1 MRTTLSLNSVVALW
15 SGGGCERDILSSW
28 RWRECGEIGGL
39 DRVETSTFDDHH
51 HAVAAEVM
59 LLLRGSDKRGWG
71 GTRWDERSMTRVRPI
86 RKDVGRRQMEG
97 AVSKLRSSQ
106 IATLTL
112 VMQPVL
118 ALLQVSVMYDT
129 AVQRHELCI

>member
-1 MRTTLSLNSVVALW
+1 
-15 SGGGCERDILSSW
+15 
-28 RWRECGEIGGL
+28 
-39 DRVETSTFDDHH
+39 
-51 HAVAAEVM
+51 
-59 LLLRGSDKRGWG
+59 
-71 GTRWDERSMTRVRPI
+71 MTRVRPI

-97 AVSKLRSSQ
+97 AMDKLRSSQ

-129 AVQRHELCI
+129 AVQRLELCI